1 MQSREL
7 TFVFQQSGVPFPTR
21 GLIILATR
29 RPELSAIFEL
39 CQWSGRRLTVA
50 ILVGQRT
57 SSTEPGGLAL
67 LGGDA
72 SGDSWFREIH
82 VPQAWRVYLATGLDF
97 REKNRASFE
106 SIGTRLWLQS
116 PTLPLYYEGKM
127 MMTPFPQNYVW
138 RIKDNNNSPH
148 GKFHRF
154 LFPFSSKF
162 SDLNFTS
169 YVLYIFLY
177 YVTCHTQ

>member
-1 MQSREL
+1 MIGAWARLEAGQYSRGCSR
-7 TFVFQQSGVPFPTR
+7 TARFVFEQSGSPFPTR
-21 GLIILATR
+21 GLIVLVTR

-67 LGGDA
+67 LAGDA

-106 SIGTRLWLQS
+106 SIGARLWLQS

-127 MMTPFPQNYVW
+127 MMTPFPQNYV
-138 RIKDNNNSPH
+138 
-148 GKFHRF
+148 
-154 LFPFSSKF
+154 
-162 SDLNFTS
+162 
-169 YVLYIFLY
+169 YVLRTTTTRHMVSYIDFCFHF
-177 YVTCHTQ
+177 VANFQT

>member
-1 MQSREL
+1 MRRD
-7 TFVFQQSGVPFPTR
+7 FVPRLSLFSKVSYLNCASG
-21 GLIILATR
+21 IK
-29 RPELSAIFEL
+29 
-39 CQWSGRRLTVA
+39 GRRLTVA

-67 LGGDA
+67 LAGDA

-116 PTLPLYYEGKM
+116 PTLLSKAEH
-127 MMTPFPQNYVW
+127 FSLIVLLLV
-138 RIKDNNNSPH
+138 S
-148 GKFHRF
+148 
-154 LFPFSSKF
+154 SSKPETGV
-162 SDLNFTS
+162 SVGDRK
-169 YVLYIFLY
+169 
-177 YVTCHTQ
+177 

>member
-1 MQSREL
+1 MWGREP
-7 TFVFQQSGVPFPTR
+7 QIAERQKSAPYSAR
-21 GLIILATR
+21 ELIILVTR

-67 LGGDA
+67 LAGDA
-72 SGDSWFREIH
+72 SGYSWFRKIH
-82 VPQAWRVYLATGLDF
+82 VPQAWRVYSSTGLDF

-127 MMTPFPQNYVW
+127 MMTPFPQNYV
-138 RIKDNNNSPH
+138 
-148 GKFHRF
+148 
-154 LFPFSSKF
+154 
-162 SDLNFTS
+162 
-169 YVLYIFLY
+169 YVLRTATTRHMVSFIDFCFHFLANFQ
-177 YVTCHTQ
+177 T